1 MSQSV
6 TIYIDPSEADIMQAY
21 LDSTGEDKVGTIQT
35 YTATFEGDVEADI
48 KVCLGDP
55 PFVDAVLYDS
65 GSEVELIEVTDTLLG
80 EYTFYYDSDIYTVV
94 LKQSDQ
100 FP

>member
-1 MSQSV
+1 MSQSI
-6 TIYIDPSEADIMQAY
+6 TIYIDPNEADIMQAY

-35 YTATFEGDVEADI
+35 YTATFDGDVEADI
-48 KVCLGDP
+48 KVCQGDP

-65 GSEVELIEVTDTLLG
+65 GSEVELLAVADILLG
-80 EYTFYYDSDIYTVV
+80 EYTFFYNSDVYTVI
-94 LKQSDQ
+94 LEQSNQ